1 MNIFSYDNYIHNFS
15 HSATLLFKLTI
26 DGGFGRPRVNSSIH
40 GSVSLSVSLIVKKKL
55 DSNCFIAELDQSNIA
70 GDQPRKFHWFQ
81 FSLRKLS
88 TWLQAQLLNDQKLAY
103 VGQNFAFSM
112 LKSTPAWRKKVCHRR
127 CWQCWLIWAMN
138 CLLLIKM
145 SRTGGQECWWP
156 PMALISDGAS
166 SPPKWHWPS
175 PVTAPWMHLWL
186 SSSSSHGPVYVIL
199 SSWHQKSPFL
209 TRIPRDGDAPA
220 NQAQKTLYS
229 DRWLDPHLSQQCWC
243 TFSHHRHHQ

>member
-1 MNIFSYDNYIHNFS
+1 MVGLAVPGWTPQSMVQFPFLS
-15 HSATLLFKLTI
+15 HWLW
-26 DGGFGRPRVNSSIH
+26 
-40 GSVSLSVSLIVKKKL
+40 KKL

-175 PVTAPWMHLWL
+175 PVTAPWMQFWL
-186 SSSSSHGPVYVIL
+186 SSSSSSSSQGPLYVIL

-209 TRIPRDGDAPA
+209 TYPPRRRRPSQPSSKDSV
-220 NQAQKTLYS
+220 Q
-229 DRWLDPHLSQQCWC
+229 WLLAWPSPVAAVLVH
-243 TFSHHRHHQ
+243 F